1 MAIPDVPELRELM
14 TGVRLSLDGPTAQ
27 QVAARIPFLPA
38 VDEAG
43 YVRERQLWLHY
54 PAATKVPFQRVRD
67 RINQELQSSRHPK
80 HDDFA
85 LFALALAALAP
96 PDQGDMV
103 SRVNKIIS
111 RVCDADVT
119 LYHILRMDF
128 PEQWRVDIPPFTIGP
143 LRVQKLK
150 YNSDKAGSDFFTRY
164 RDELA
169 NSWAIEREPVPTRVF
184 DFPLIQEEVLSGL
197 TAIHA
202 RQPWETQA
210 LGALVDWY
218 FSLHNRVLFE
228 NFLSELVSAQS
239 VLLALGAPFFD
250 TRSLQMLSGVI
261 KTHRVAVFLNIGV
274 HRQGFVAPGGTGP
287 LLVDV
292 AGIHDRVPRILK
304 ELKERYGIDRF
315 DESPLHRSIKLF
327 ADFVAR
333 ARRHEIDDHK
343 NEALLHY
350 VIALELIFGER
361 QAIQKSV
368 AERVAL
374 ITFHESGRTIEQQ
387 RQFIDRIYELRSRYV
402 HAGGQIT
409 DADVVDKL
417 RVLCE
422 QTFRC
427 LLRLQAAHP
436 QSAARGEGALR
447 DWLKELDYLSA
458 GFIAGKQPDEKH
470 LREAF
475 ILS

>member
-1 MAIPDVPELRELM
+1 MAIPDVPELRDFL
-14 TGVRLSLDGPTAQ
+14 TGVRLSPDRPADGQP
-27 QVAARIPFLPA
+27 AARIPFLPA

-43 YVRERQLWLHY
+43 YVRERELWLYY
-54 PAATKVPFQRVRD
+54 PATTKISFTRVRD

-80 HDDFA
+80 DDNFA
-85 LFALALAALAP
+85 LFALGLAALAP
-96 PDQGDMV
+96 PAQGEMV
-103 SRVNKIIS
+103 ARVNKIVS

-150 YNSDKAGSDFFTRY
+150 YNSEKAGSDFFTRY
-164 RDELA
+164 KDELTNA
-169 NSWAIEREPVPTRVF
+169 WAIEREPLPTRVL
-184 DFPLIQEEVLSGL
+184 DFPLIQEEVLAGRA
-197 TAIHA
+197 AIHA
-202 RQPWETQA
+202 RQPWQTRA

-218 FSLHNRVLFE
+218 FSLHNRVLFDD
-228 NFLSELVSAQS
+228 FLSELVSAQS

-261 KTHRVAVFLNIGV
+261 KTHRVAVFLNIGAR
-274 HRQGFVAPGGTGP
+274 RQGFVAPGATGP
-287 LLVDV
+287 LMIDV
-292 AGIHDRVPRILK
+292 AGIHDRVPGILK
-304 ELKERYGIDRF
+304 ELKERYGVERF
-315 DESPLHRSIKLF
+315 DQSPLHRSIKLF

-333 ARRHEIDDHK
+333 ARRHEIDDHI

-374 ITFHESGRTIEQQ
+374 ITFHESGRTFEQQ
-387 RQFIDRIYELRSRYV
+387 RRFIDSIYELRSRYV
-402 HAGGQIT
+402 HAGTEIT
-409 DADVVDKL
+409 DADVLDKL

-436 QSAARGEGALR
+436 QSAARGEETLKG
-447 DWLKELDYLSA
+447 WLKELNYLSA
-458 GFIAGKQPDEKH
+458 GFIAGKQPDEQY
-470 LREAF
+470 LRDAHVLF
-475 ILS
+475 